1 MPDWPRGR
9 KRFLVGLFLDAA
21 HVMVAELVL
30 RLDAAGFTGIRPAHS
45 RLFESLDADGT
56 RLATLATR
64 AQMTHQSM
72 GELIDAME
80 RAGYVERVPD
90 PADGRARLVRLT
102 PQGQAMMRTALA
114 ELTDIQRAW
123 LRRIAEAP
131 APDLAGALEW
141 VLRVKDESLDQHA
154 APIRRPGLAPTPPPA
169 GA

>member
-1 MPDWPRGR
+1 MDVLPVQLSRRKPPPSGAQYKAAEVHDPARERGHPAR
-9 KRFLVGLFLDAA
+9 C
-21 HVMVAELVL
+21 
-30 RLDAAGFTGIRPAHS
+30 AHS